1 MSHASSKH
9 LSAKVLELAAQ
20 ENAERE
26 AAAAGRMRRSPSA
39 DDLANEAANARTLRT
54 LGDVARLASGQPD
67 ESLQGATGFA
77 KGFARREKEAK
88 AMGQAETGGA
98 VLEMLRRSAT
108 IHFEEAAEFAEEM
121 SMEQRREDL
130 ERKVRPIF
138 DLRPNSLLMPMI
150 TTRLD
155 HCAAL
160 RSGFLLQ

>member
-1 MSHASSKH
+1 MRGGQ
-9 LSAKVLELAAQ
+9 LGC
-20 ENAERE
+20 
-26 AAAAGRMRRSPSA
+26 AAGSWGAQRLCTARDRTARDRGARAAGMRNLFSSNSFSIPI
-39 DDLANEAANARTLRT
+39 
-54 LGDVARLASGQPD
+54 LG
-67 ESLQGATGFA
+67 
-77 KGFARREKEAK
+77 
-88 AMGQAETGGA
+88 GG
-98 VLEMLRRSAT
+98 SS

-160 RSGFLLQ
+160 RSGFLLQSLW